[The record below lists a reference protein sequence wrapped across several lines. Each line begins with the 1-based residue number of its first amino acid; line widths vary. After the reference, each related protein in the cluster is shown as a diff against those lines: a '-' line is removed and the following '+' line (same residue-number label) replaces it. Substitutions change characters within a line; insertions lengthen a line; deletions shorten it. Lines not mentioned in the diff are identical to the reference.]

1 MSLDKYL
8 EENIDEQ
15 TIQSFR
21 EKARKKIEQEKW
33 DGRNALLKERNFLQC
48 WTSEKAWG
56 QILDKENIRNKWAG
70 TYVGDVEHAP
80 PNYKIWI
87 NKVETT
93 LGMRSRTL
101 RDLTRWLEVPY
112 PNDRFR
118 LEKEKIH
125 DFIIISSVNFIQGKG
140 ATVRFYGALHRED
153 LIKILQTIPRHLS
166 EAQQEYFRPVP
177 LEHFGYDL
185 MLDLLRKADR
195 N

>member
-8 EENIDEQ
+8 EEHIDEQ
-15 TIQSFR
+15 TITSFR

-33 DGRNALLKERNFLQC
+33 VGRNAELKEKNFLQC

-56 QILDKENIRNKWAG
+56 KILDKDNIRNAWAG
-70 TYVGDVEHAP
+70 TYVGDVKHAP

-93 LGMRSRTL
+93 LGIRSRTL
-101 RDLTRWLEVPY
+101 RDLSHWLEVPY

-118 LEKEKIH
+118 LESEKIH
-125 DFIIISSVNFIQGKG
+125 DYIIISSVNFIEGKG

-153 LIKILQTIPRHLS
+153 LIKILQTIQPHLS
-166 EAQQEYFRPVP
+166 PAQQEYFRPVP
-177 LEHFGYDL
+177 LKNFSYDL
-185 MLDLLRKADR
+185 MLDLLKKADH

>member
-8 EENIDEQ
+8 EECVDEQ
-15 TIQSFR
+15 VLASFR

-33 DGRNALLKERNFLQC
+33 VGRNATLKEYNFVQC
-48 WTSEKAWG
+48 WTSEKAFG
-56 QILDKENIRNKWAG
+56 EILAKRNIRNEWAG

-87 NKVETT
+87 NKTETT
-93 LGMRSRTL
+93 LGIRSRTL
-101 RDLTRWLEVPY
+101 RDLSRWLEVPY

-125 DFIIISSVNFIQGKG
+125 DYVIISSVSFADGKG
-140 ATVRFYGALHRED
+140 ATVRFYGALHRDD
-153 LIKILQTIPRHLS
+153 LIKILETIPHHLS
-166 EAQQEYFRPVP
+166 PAQQEYFRPVP
-177 LEHFGYDL
+177 LKHFNYNL
-185 MLDLLRKADR
+185 MLDLLQKADR